1 MLDDAQLRFMVAHDF
16 NGDGRQEIVLAPMKS
31 GIYLMRFDGQKYAV
45 EQIEHDS
52 GGYEHATAVLDL
64 NDDGI
69 YEIYAADDNGKRLIR
84 YEIQ

>member
-1 MLDDAQLRFMVAHDF
+1 MPDDANCVLWSLMTSGMVESDGPNEKWHFF
-16 NGDGRQEIVLAPMKS
+16 NAIRWSEIRGGANW
-31 GIYLMRFDGQKYAV
+31 
-45 EQIEHDS
+45 HDS